1 MGCGGIGRPGSRQV
15 VLGAV
20 GEYTVAGQSREG
32 GNQSSGRGRGGRSQG
47 TPSIGVTRFCPPI
60 KLLEL
65 CFERGVPQQYAGNK
79 AGSEIWV
86 LRSPT
91 RWTLAA
97 FHWILPRC
105 VSIT

>member
-1 MGCGGIGRPGSRQV
+1 MPAGVKWSKGRR
-15 VLGAV
+15 GAIKAA
-20 GEYTVAGQSREG
+20 E
-32 GNQSSGRGRGGRSQG
+32 RGRGGRSQG

-65 CFERGVPQQYAGNK
+65 CFERGLPQQYAGNK
-79 AGSEIWV
+79 AGSEIWL

>member
-1 MGCGGIGRPGSRQV
+1 M
-15 VLGAV
+15 
-20 GEYTVAGQSREG
+20 EG

-86 LRSPT
+86 LRNQVD
-91 RWTLAA
+91 LASLSLDSTSLR
-97 FHWILPRC
+97 FHHMILFAAYSKFLLPQHHHQR
-105 VSIT
+105 IK